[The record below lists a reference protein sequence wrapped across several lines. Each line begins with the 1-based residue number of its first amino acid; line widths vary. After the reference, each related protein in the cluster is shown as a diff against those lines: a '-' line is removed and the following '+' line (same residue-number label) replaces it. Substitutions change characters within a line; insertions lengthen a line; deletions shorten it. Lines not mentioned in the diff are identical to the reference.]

1 MEAALPSYRDK
12 STGQSTA
19 RQVVASLTD
28 LGLVEVV
35 VPAYNEERHLEASI
49 RKLDKHL
56 RHLPVRWRVVIAD
69 NGSTDRTWEVATRLA
84 QAMPGISARHLNR
97 KGRGLALRTVWT
109 ESDADVLC
117 YMDVDLSTNLDC
129 FLPLVAPLLSGHSHI
144 AIGSRLMAG
153 ARVNRGLK
161 REILSRGYN
170 RLLTWVLR
178 VGFSDAQC
186 GFKAIRAQ
194 TARELLPLVRDDE
207 WFFDTELLALAE
219 RRGLRIFEVP
229 VTWQDDPDSRV
240 DIPRTVLQDLRGIV
254 RLRLAFWGRGR
265 PFAAGHI
272 D

>member
-1 MEAALPSYRDK
+1 MEAALPSQRDK
-12 STGQSTA
+12 SRAQGTA

-28 LGLVEVV
+28 IGLVEVV
-35 VPAYNEERHLEASI
+35 VPVYNEERQLEASI

-56 RHLPVRWRVVIAD
+56 RRIPIRWRVVIAD

-84 QAMPGISARHLNR
+84 ETMPGITARHLDR
-97 KGRGLALRTVWT
+97 KGRGLALRTGWA

-144 AIGSRLMAG
+144 AIGSRLLAG
-153 ARVNRGLK
+153 ARVTRGLK

-170 RLLTWVLR
+170 LLLRSVLR
-178 VGFSDAQC
+178 VGYSDAQC
-186 GFKAIRAQ
+186 GFKAIRAE
-194 TARELLPLVRDDE
+194 TARELLPLVRDNN
-207 WFFDTELLALAE
+207 WFFDTELLTLAE

-240 DIPRTVLQDLRGIV
+240 NIPSTVVQDLRGII
-254 RLRLAFWGRGR
+254 RLRLAFWGLHR
-265 PFAAGHI
+265 PLP
-272 D
+272 